1 MLLVKYFAMW
11 VENALVGSSA
21 YTQVGTPRLSPPA
34 GPSFAHRARHVDVA
48 DRGRLVRAARR

>member
-21 YTQVGTPRLSPPA
+21 YTQVGTPRLSPPT
-34 GPSFAHRARHVDVA
+34 GHRSRTAPA
-48 DRGRLVRAARR
+48 TST